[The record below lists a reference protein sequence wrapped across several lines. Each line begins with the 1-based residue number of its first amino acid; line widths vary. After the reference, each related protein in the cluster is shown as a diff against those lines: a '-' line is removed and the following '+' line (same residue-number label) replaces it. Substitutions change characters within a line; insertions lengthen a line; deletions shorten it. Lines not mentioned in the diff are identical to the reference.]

1 MTVVLLVTA
10 MSGIDGPR
18 LANQRLT
25 YQGSSPPAVE
35 ENPATLVNNGTTY
48 EKAWVI
54 SAANSFDGIRK
65 E

>member
-1 MTVVLLVTA
+1 

-35 ENPATLVNNGTTY
+35 ETPATLVNNGTTY
-48 EKAWVI
+48 EKAWVV